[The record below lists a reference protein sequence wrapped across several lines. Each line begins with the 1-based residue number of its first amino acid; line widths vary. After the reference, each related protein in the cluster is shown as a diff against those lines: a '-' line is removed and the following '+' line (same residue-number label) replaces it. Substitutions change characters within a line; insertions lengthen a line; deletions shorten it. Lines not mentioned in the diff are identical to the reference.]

1 MLYKAKG
8 ENMNKKL
15 LILLPVLSLMLA
27 ACTNSGKKDD
37 KKGDDSGDV
46 VAVEKVTLN
55 ETSLT
60 MDPDEVFDLK
70 AVVTPATL
78 TERGVTWSSDTQS
91 VATVS
96 EGGRVTAIAEGTAKI
111 KATAKADSTKFAE
124 CTVKVNKRMVI
135 AAADLASAL
144 AEGKSFKLGAY
155 QENAKSYYYFSGSV
169 DKDTRGVTDASWEK
183 GVDVK
188 LEATDTQDKYALS
201 FQLEGAKK
209 YFEMTDDHHYRV
221 ADSATILWD
230 WNAELETVTRTINGT
245 TYFPGTY
252 SNYTTISGCDISMVA
267 SDFIFQ
273 LVFKTEPVDPT
284 TITVKS
290 GNDFVYAGGTLQMS
304 AKLGPAGAVG
314 DVEWSVT
321 GDEKVT
327 IDQNG
332 LLTAA
337 EDATIDGEVVVKAAF
352 SETVFG
358 TKTISVKEKLNYG
371 TKDAPITAAEART
384 LIDKLGK
391 PNPSDEKAYIKGVVA
406 SNTAQVAATE
416 TSKARFQEIWL
427 TDAEG
432 SNNRYFE
439 YYAVVPDEGVDV
451 SGYTAANSL
460 VGKEVTVY
468 AKLAYYKGTYE
479 TSSPEIKVNGQ
490 SQDPKVYDSGLI
502 VAIADGSR
510 HATSVELNADDAFEM
525 EVGEEKT
532 LVATIKPYGS
542 VETITWSKSGDAAD
556 KVTLENGKVTV
567 AEDAVVGST
576 VTITATAK
584 EGVAKSVVIT
594 IKEKPSGVTTVEL
607 SIGTYATEQSVSSG
621 TVVSSIAIDEVVT
634 AAASGSDA
642 NTGKIYIGSDYTEWR
657 FYKSGS
663 AKLTISVASGYTL
676 TKVVVGLAKSN
687 YGAPTETEVTI
698 VDNAAVVDAT
708 VLNSNF
714 NIKTISVSYKAAA

>member
-1 MLYKAKG
+1 
-8 ENMNKKL
+8 MNKKL

-111 KATAKADSTKFAE
+111 KATAKADNTKFAE
-124 CTVKVNKRMVI
+124 CTVTVNKRMVI
-135 AAADLASAL
+135 AAADLTSAL
-144 AEGKSFKLGAY
+144 AEGKSFKLGTY
-155 QENAKSYYYFSGSV
+155 QENTKSYYYFTGSV

-188 LEATDTQDKYALS
+188 LASAGAALEGKYVLT

-209 YFEMTDDHHYRV
+209 YFEMTDDHHYRI
-221 ADSATILWD
+221 ADTATLLWD
-230 WNAELETVTRTINGT
+230 WDAELETVTRTINGT

-252 SNYTTISGCDISMVA
+252 SNYTTISGCDVSMVA

-273 LVFKTEPVDPT
+273 LLFKTEPVDPT

-314 DVEWSVT
+314 SVTWSVT

-358 TKTISVKEKLNYG
+358 TKTITVKEKLNYG
-371 TKDAPITAAEART
+371 TKDAPITTAEART

-427 TDAEG
+427 TDADG
-432 SNNRYFE
+432 SNNKYFE
-439 YYAVVPDEGVDV
+439 FYAVVPDEGVDV

-468 AKLAYYKGTYE
+468 AKLAYYSGTYE

-490 SQDPKVYDSGLI
+490 SQNPKVYDSGLI
-502 VAIADGSR
+502 VAIADGTR
-510 HATSVELNADDAFEM
+510 RAASVTLSPAADFEM
-525 EVGEEKT
+525 EQGEEKT
-532 LVATIKPYGS
+532 LSASILPYGS
-542 VETITWSKSGDAAD
+542 IDSIAWSKSGDGAD

-567 AEDAVVGST
+567 AEDAVPGTT
-576 VTITATAK
+576 VTITATAR
-584 EGVAKSVVIT
+584 EGVAASVTIT
-594 IKEKPSGVTTVEL
+594 LKKQAVAYTKLELDVFANSFTGDDNTGTFTSGIATLTLDKNTSSSNNRYSDADHLRVYKNAKLTVG
-607 SIGTYATEQSVSSG
+607 ISSG
-621 TVVSSIAIDEVVT
+621 TLGKVDMTFTAESYAAVELTLSTGATMEVAGTVGTVT
-634 AAASGSDA
+634 LPADA
-642 NTGKIYIGSDYTEWR
+642 TS
-657 FYKSGS
+657 FSF
-663 AKLTISVASGYTL
+663 VASGGQVRIN
-676 TKVVVGLAKSN
+676 KVVLFYV
-687 YGAPTETEVTI
+687 P
-698 VDNAAVVDAT
+698 AAQ
-708 VLNSNF
+708 
-714 NIKTISVSYKAAA
+714 